1 MNALM
6 TQFEE
11 NCQMIKSD
19 ISLSFFKNA
28 SDAFVIEHL
37 IIHLYSLEILLHY
50 YYETKGDW
58 LCREEYNQHNID
70 YIVVNERLGELN
82 Q

>member
-50 YYETKGDW
+50 YYETKGD
-58 LCREEYNQHNID
+58 
-70 YIVVNERLGELN
+70 
-82 Q
+82 